1 MQPTEEQKSLSNNKQ
16 NVALFSK
23 TINNMKK
30 ILLLSTFIFSTLVAF
45 AQESEIRDVSSFD
58 GISLGSSGTLF
69 LTIGSE
75 QKVELKGKS
84 SVIEDIITEV
94 RGHTL
99 IIKQRNSDGWF
110 NWSNSED
117 FDVYVTVP
125 SIEALDVSGSGRIY
139 GKSIIRANHLDLG
152 VSGSGRMEIEID
164 APMIEASIS
173 GSGRIA
179 IDGKG
184 QDFEIHISG
193 SGSVNAEYL
202 QVENVEARISG
213 SGRCEVN
220 VSKSIDARISGSGSV
235 YYKGDPDKVNS
246 NTSGSG
252 RVKKM
257 S

>member
-1 MQPTEEQKSLSNNKQ
+1 
-16 NVALFSK
+16 
-23 TINNMKK
+23 MKK
-30 ILLLSTFIFSTLVAF
+30 ILILSTFIFSTLLAF

-84 SVIEDIITEV
+84 SVFEDIITEV
-94 RGHTL
+94 RGNTL
-99 IIKQRNSDGWF
+99 VIKQRSSSGWF

-117 FDVYVTVP
+117 FDVYITAP
-125 SIEALDVSGSGRIY
+125 SIQALDVSGSGRIY
-139 GKSIIRANHLDLG
+139 GKNKITSDQLDLG
-152 VSGSGRMEIEID
+152 VSGSGRMERDVD
-164 APMIEASIS
+164 ASMIEASVS
-173 GSGRIA
+173 GSGKIMV
-179 IDGKG
+179 DGTGK
-184 QDFEIHISG
+184 DLEIHISG
-193 SGSVNAEYL
+193 SGSVDAEHL
-202 QVENVEARISG
+202 KVENVEARISG

-220 VSKSIDARISGSGSV
+220 VSKSIDAHISGSGSV

-252 RVKKM
+252 RVKKI

>member
-1 MQPTEEQKSLSNNKQ
+1 
-16 NVALFSK
+16 
-23 TINNMKK
+23 MKK
-30 ILLLSTFIFSTLVAF
+30 ILILSTFIFSALVAF
-45 AQESEIRDVSSFD
+45 AQDSEIRDVSSFD

-94 RGHTL
+94 RGSTL
-99 IIKQRNSDGWF
+99 IIKQRNSSGWF
-110 NWSNSED
+110 SWSSSED

-139 GKSIIRANHLDLG
+139 GKSKIASSRLDLG
-152 VSGSGRMEIEID
+152 VSGSGRMEIDVD
-164 APMIEASIS
+164 ASMIEASVS
-173 GSGRIA
+173 GSGRITV
-179 IDGKG
+179 DGKG
-184 QDFEIHISG
+184 KDLEIHISG
-193 SGSVNAEYL
+193 SGSVDAEHL
-202 QVENVEARISG
+202 AVENVEARISG

-252 RVKKM
+252 RVKKI